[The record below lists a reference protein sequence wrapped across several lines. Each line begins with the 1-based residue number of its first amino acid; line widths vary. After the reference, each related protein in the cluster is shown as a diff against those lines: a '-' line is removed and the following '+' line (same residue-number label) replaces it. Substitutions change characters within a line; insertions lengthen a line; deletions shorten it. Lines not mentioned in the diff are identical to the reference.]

1 MKRKSQPTYWGTA
14 EATSKGVLTDLLDD
28 DPEYPMYSYLEE
40 LDTYLAG
47 VADGPWLVCLDGQTR
62 QLVSKR
68 GRRVLGVFEGPLA
81 EGTAAYVAEVNP
93 RKIRKL
99 IKDVVRLKK
108 AYEDQGFL
116 LALALDERDQLAV
129 RLATRGV
136 AK

>member
-14 EATSKGVLTDLLDD
+14 EATSKGVLNDLLDD
-28 DPEYPMYSYLEE
+28 DPEYPMYSYIEE

-129 RLATRGV
+129 RLAKGGV

>member
-14 EATSKGVLTDLLDD
+14 EATSKGVLKDLLDD
-28 DPEYPMYSYLEE
+28 DPEYPMYSYIEE
-40 LDTYLAG
+40 LDAYLAG

-116 LALALDERDQLAV
+116 LALAQNERDELVA
-129 RLATRGV
+129 RLTKGE
-136 AK
+136 

>member
-14 EATSKGVLTDLLDD
+14 EATSKGVLKDLLDD
-28 DPEYPMYSYLEE
+28 DPEYPMYSYIEE

-68 GRRVLGVFEGPLA
+68 GRRVLGVFDGPLA

-129 RLATRGV
+129 RLTKGE
-136 AK
+136 

>member
-14 EATSKGVLTDLLDD
+14 EATSKGVLKDLLDD

-99 IKDVVRLKK
+99 IKDIVRLKK
-108 AYEDQGFL
+108 AYEAQGFL

-129 RLATRGV
+129 RLTRGG

>member
-14 EATSKGVLTDLLDD
+14 EATSKGVLKDLLDD
-28 DPEYPMYSYLEE
+28 DPEYPMYSYIEE

-93 RKIRKL
+93 RKIRML
-99 IKDVVRLKK
+99 IKDIVRLKK

-129 RLATRGV
+129 RLTKGGV

>member
-14 EATSKGVLTDLLDD
+14 EATSKGVLKDLLDD
-28 DPEYPMYSYLEE
+28 DPEYPMYSYIEE

-81 EGTAAYVAEVNP
+81 EGTAASVAEVNP

-129 RLATRGV
+129 RLTRG
-136 AK
+136 

>member
-14 EATSKGVLTDLLDD
+14 DATSKGVLKDLLDD
-28 DPEYPMYSYLEE
+28 DPEYPMYSYIEE

-129 RLATRGV
+129 RLAKGGV

>member
-1 MKRKSQPTYWGTA
+1 MKRKNQPSYWGTA
-14 EATSKGVLTDLLDD
+14 EATSKGVLKDLLDD
-28 DPEYPMYSYLEE
+28 DPEYPMYSYIEE

-99 IKDVVRLKK
+99 IKDIVRLKK
-108 AYEDQGFL
+108 AYEAQGFL

-129 RLATRGV
+129 RLTKGE
-136 AK
+136 

>member
-14 EATSKGVLTDLLDD
+14 EATSKGVLKDLLDD
-28 DPEYPMYSYLEE
+28 DPEYPMYSYIEE

-62 QLVSKR
+62 QLASKR
-68 GRRVLGVFEGPLA
+68 GRRVLGIFEGPLA

-129 RLATRGV
+129 RLAKGGV

>member
-1 MKRKSQPTYWGTA
+1 MKKKSQPTYWGTA
-14 EATSKGVLTDLLDD
+14 EATSKGVLKDLLDD

-99 IKDVVRLKK
+99 IKDIVRLKK
-108 AYEDQGFL
+108 AYEAQGFL

-129 RLATRGV
+129 RLTKGE
-136 AK
+136 

>member
-62 QLVSKR
+62 QLLSKR
-68 GRRVLGVFEGPLA
+68 GRRVLGVFDGPLA

-129 RLATRGV
+129 RLTRGV
-136 AK
+136 VK

>member
-14 EATSKGVLTDLLDD
+14 EATSKGVLKDLLDD
-28 DPEYPMYSYLEE
+28 DPEYPMYSYIEE

-47 VADGPWLVCLDGQTR
+47 VADGPWLVCLDCQTR

-99 IKDVVRLKK
+99 IKDIVRLKK

-129 RLATRGV
+129 RLTKGGV

>member
-1 MKRKSQPTYWGTA
+1 MKKKSQPTYWGTA
-14 EATSKGVLTDLLDD
+14 EATSKGVLKDLLDD
-28 DPEYPMYSYLEE
+28 DPEYPMYSYIEE

-99 IKDVVRLKK
+99 IKDIVRLKK

-129 RLATRGV
+129 RLTKGGV